1 MVNKLYPFEKNRYY
15 PGKML
20 SSADFQ
26 AEQNYL
32 VNKSRF
38 MNHLMYGAG
47 IVCGLSTISLDDL
60 SVLVESGVAID
71 GEGREIIIGNSVVHK
86 LSAIEGF
93 SSLTGDEASLYIR
106 FREEPVHSVYS
117 VSRGDSDKEYEYN
130 RVQEGY
136 ELYLTDKVAAGAEEF
151 LETEFLLRDSVFSSE
166 HFSAE
171 ILVPAIVSR
180 ERNMRI
186 RLEIKKRSAEDVRLT
201 LRGVLETPSF
211 TTADGAHELEFSVD
225 EVRLGKGEVL
235 YRDYW
240 MYVADEHS
248 AETNVILKSGS
259 AAAEEDGKAVNAAQN
274 FSIIVRLSD
283 RSPIEIVNDEVGR
296 LSLEMREAAET
307 SDGVKIA
314 DIRLSRTKNSYI
326 IEEVRESGVR
336 DYIVSPAQTVLRNF
350 YLEYFTKDVNLSS
363 GGPVTGALTETESKA
378 VRTTMPEIA
387 TGVLEISLGKN
398 ARAGDIRY
406 SGEIAHGLGRGN
418 VYVEVGYEY
427 LAKDK
432 TLGASAK
439 STIYGNPELFG
450 KRAGAI
456 VDVETAVRVLNDK
469 GSFVVAAKLKQDVDF
484 LVLTYRWV
492 AVRFPAGEDL
502 ELIDDF
508 YDKSISATTP
518 TVTLGTKESH
528 FFGVEYH
535 NMKKCSVTYEL
546 TASGSGEITA
556 DGVYTAP
563 MKPGVY
569 EIRIYCTDMPVIC
582 TYAYA
587 IVKKH
592 EHLDEKGAAKKKAEA
607 EAEKENS

>member
-93 SSLTGDEASLYIR
+93 SSLTGDEASLFIR

-136 ELYLTDKVAAGAEEF
+136 ELYLTDKAVAGAEEF

-180 ERNMRI
+180 GRNMRI
-186 RLEIKKRSAEDVRLT
+186 RLEIKKRSAEDVRLS

-211 TTADGAHELEFSVD
+211 TTADGAHELEFSAD

-259 AAAEEDGKAVNAAQN
+259 ATAHEDENSVNAAQN
-274 FSIIVRLSD
+274 FSIIVRLTD

-307 SDGVKIA
+307 SDGVRIA

-363 GGPVTGALTETESKA
+363 GGPATGVMTETENRT

-406 SGEIAHGLGRGN
+406 SGEIAHGLGRGEHLGGAQ
-418 VYVEVGYEY
+418 VGVEEDLGET
-427 LAKDK
+427 LAV
-432 TLGASAK
+432 AK
-439 STIYGNPELFG
+439 
-450 KRAGAI
+450 
-456 VDVETAVRVLNDK
+456 VDEDEATK
-469 GSFVVAAKLKQDVDF
+469 VAARAD
-484 LVLTYRWV
+484 
-492 AVRFPAGEDL
+492 PAGERDRL
-502 ELIDDF
+502 ADVLCAQLAAGVGVHGMLAHETFLSSVPPRAVSGGCLNRRPSGCRQHQLDTRGIMIAGA
-508 YDKSISATTP
+508 SRRGTP
-518 TVTLGTKESH
+518 PCLGMWR
-528 FFGVEYH
+528 F
-535 NMKKCSVTYEL
+535 L
-546 TASGSGEITA
+546 
-556 DGVYTAP
+556 
-563 MKPGVY
+563 
-569 EIRIYCTDMPVIC
+569 R
-582 TYAYA
+582 
-587 IVKKH
+587 
-592 EHLDEKGAAKKKAEA
+592 
-607 EAEKENS
+607 